1 MKTAVITLDLIN
13 DICTPNGKIARFS
26 QRINDKQII
35 EKANIA
41 TQWSRKNNHLTIHV
55 RVGFHDHYQ
64 EASPISP
71 IFSQVKNNQALNV
84 CSWGGQFCK
93 SLDINKRDLIITKHR
108 VSAFYGTNLELVLR
122 ANRIERLILLG
133 VATNNAVE
141 LTAREAHDR
150 DYQVSIID
158 DATETASDEEQQA
171 SLHFLK
177 KISNVITLNDLLTS

>member
-13 DICTPNGKIARFS
+13 DICNQKGKIARFS
-26 QRINDKQII
+26 QRITDKQII
-35 EKANIA
+35 KKANIA
-41 TQWSRKNNHLTIHV
+41 TEWSRKNNHLTIHV

-64 EASPISP
+64 EASPSSP
-71 IFSQVKNNQALNV
+71 IFSQVKNNQALNL

-93 SLDINKRDLIITKHR
+93 SLEINKRDIIITKHR
-108 VSAFYGTNLELVLR
+108 VSAFYGTNLDLLLR
-122 ANRIERLILLG
+122 ANRIDHLILMG

-150 DYQVSIID
+150 DYQVTIIA

-177 KISNVITLNDLLTS
+177 RIANIITLNELIKN